1 MTMFGLLAA
10 AAPATEEAPAGG
22 GGFSLDLDSIWAT
35 VQQMVATHALKVVA
49 GLAILLF
56 GWLLAKLIRA
66 ITEKILLR
74 SKIEPTVVS
83 FVKHLT
89 YYTLLAFVLVAA
101 LNQFGVQTASMIAVM
116 GAAGLAVGLALQG
129 ALSNF
134 AAGILLIIF
143 RPFRVGDFVSGGGVQ
158 GTVTEIGILTSELDS
173 VDNRKLVV
181 PNAKMMG
188 DSIIN
193 FTCNGT
199 RRVDLVVGVSYET
212 NLARAREVILD
223 VMRSDQRVLESPEPS
238 VGVLELADSS
248 VNLAVRPW
256 TAAANYW
263 DVYFG
268 MLEAVKNRLDAEGI
282 SIPFPQRDVHMYQ
295 KA

>member
-1 MTMFGLLAA
+1 MRLYGLLAG
-10 AAPATEEAPAGG
+10 AAPAVEGGAGDNG
-22 GGFSLDLDSIWAT
+22 GLSLDLESIWAT
-35 VQQMVATHALKVVA
+35 VQQMVAAHSLKVLA
-49 GLAILLF
+49 GLAILLI

-74 SKIEPTVVS
+74 SKVEPTVVS

-89 YYTLLAFVLVAA
+89 YYTLMAFVLIAA
-101 LNQFGVQTASMIAVM
+101 LNQFGVQTASIIAVM

-143 RPFRVGDFVSGGGVQ
+143 RPFRVGDYVSGGGVE
-158 GTVTEIGILTSELDS
+158 GTVTEIGILSCELDS
-173 VDNRKLVV
+173 LDNRKLVV

-188 DSIIN
+188 DSIVN
-193 FTCNGT
+193 FTANGT
-199 RRVDLVVGVSYET
+199 RRVDLVVGVAYGAD
-212 NLARAREVILD
+212 LARAREVILD
-223 VMRSDQRVLESPEPS
+223 VMRSDERVLKSPEPS

-256 TAAANYW
+256 TAVAGYW

-282 SIPFPQRDVHMYQ
+282 SIPFPQRDVHLYQ